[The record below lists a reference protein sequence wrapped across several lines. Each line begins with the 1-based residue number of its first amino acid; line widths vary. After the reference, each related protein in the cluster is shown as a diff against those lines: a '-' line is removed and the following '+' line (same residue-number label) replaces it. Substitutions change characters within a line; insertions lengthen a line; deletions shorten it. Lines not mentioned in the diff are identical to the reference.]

1 MSENDNKN
9 INNEENTN
17 VNENNEPNTE
27 NTVKQQNVSSNPQL
41 LSEEEEKKKKVVE
54 MLLILL
60 PMAAIVIFIF
70 IGLITRPVLLVTNGE
85 KMQPAK
91 HLKFVKDVV
100 KLVNLL

>member
-41 LSEEEEKKKKVVE
+41 LSEEEEKRKKW
-54 MLLILL
+54 
-60 PMAAIVIFIF
+60 
-70 IGLITRPVLLVTNGE
+70 
-85 KMQPAK
+85 
-91 HLKFVKDVV
+91 
-100 KLVNLL
+100 